1 MPLGKKKSAQIRADT
16 GLGDGDVGW
25 NKHNRIEVS
34 LEKVINVFKESKNMP
49 QYFTVNNWQYERFAP
64 MKRDL

>member
-1 MPLGKKKSAQIRADT
+1 MGTL
-16 GLGDGDVGW
+16 DGTSI
-25 NKHNRIEVS
+25 IELKLVS
-34 LEKVINVFKESKNMP
+34 KKVINVFKESKNIP